1 MKRIIFNLKKEW
13 YDLIEGGEKDIEYR
27 RICKHWARRLGLA
40 WPIGDADDYMIS
52 HGVILAF
59 GLYAVF
65 RLGYSRKY
73 PDIVRRITM
82 IDIGPCPYEG
92 WDGKWF
98 RIHFAKENAE

>member
-1 MKRIIFNLKKEW
+1 MKRIIFNLKREW
-13 YDLIEGGEKDIEYR
+13 YDRIASGEKTVEYR
-27 RICKHWARRLGLA
+27 RICKHWASRLGIV

-52 HGVILAF
+52 HGVRLVF
-59 GLYAVF
+59 GWCAVF
-65 RLGYSRKY
+65 RLGYSRKH

-98 RIHFAKENAE
+98 RIHFGKENVE